1 MPGVASRA
9 GRSTAIVVAILYEV
23 MNEITVYT
31 TEPCSF
37 CARVKGLLKARG
49 VEFSEVNLSKDPAGR
64 LELVQ
69 RTGMMSFP
77 QVTVGDRLLG
87 GFAELK
93 DAADSGMLDELL
105 AA

>member
-1 MPGVASRA
+1 MS
-9 GRSTAIVVAILYEV
+9 
-23 MNEITVYT
+23 EITVYT

-37 CARVKGLLKARG
+37 CRRVKGLLTARG

-64 LELVQ
+64 MELAQ

-77 QVTVGDRLLG
+77 QVLVGDRLLG
-87 GFAELK
+87 GFAELQ
-93 DAADSGMLDELL
+93 AAAEDGRLDELL